1 MDRVTPKK
9 YIMKTAALILG
20 LVSVCAFTSCRCDI
34 DEKEE
39 EKTAKIE
46 NKKRQISGNS
56 SESDTLNIQ

>member
-1 MDRVTPKK
+1 
-9 YIMKTAALILG
+9 MKTAALILG

-34 DEKEE
+34 DEREE